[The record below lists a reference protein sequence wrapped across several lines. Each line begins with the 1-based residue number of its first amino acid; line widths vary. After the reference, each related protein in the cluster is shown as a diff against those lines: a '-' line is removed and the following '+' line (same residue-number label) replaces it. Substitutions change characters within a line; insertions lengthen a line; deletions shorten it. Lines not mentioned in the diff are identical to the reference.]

1 MSFQLLAASLTHF
14 FTLSLLHSFTALQI
28 AHVLG
33 QLLTPLQPDIGLLP
47 VRAEARVLAA
57 AALLAQ
63 NIRGAHRRDLH
74 LEESLY
80 GLLDFGL
87 GGVGRDIEDQ
97 RILGLLHSQPL
108 FGNQRA
114 ANHAIK
120 CRHQA
125 ASVSAARLR
134 PTTRFVAFFPSISAI
149 CSMAALE
156 KMARS

>member
-1 MSFQLLAASLTHF
+1 MSFKLIAVSCQLL
-14 FTLSLLHSFTALQI
+14 QV

-33 QLLTPLQPDIGLLP
+33 HLFAGLQPDIRLLP
-47 VRAEARVLAA
+47 VRLEAGELAA

-63 NIRGAHRRDLH
+63 NITGANRGHLF
-74 LEESLY
+74 LEESFND
-80 GLLDFGL
+80 LLDFSL
-87 GGVGRDIEDQ
+87 GGVGSDIKNQ
-97 RILGLLHSQPL
+97 RPLGLLHSQPL

-114 ANHAIK
+114 AYYGIK

-125 ASVSAARLR
+125 ASFSAAVLR
-134 PTTRFVAFFPSISAI
+134 FDAFFPSISAI